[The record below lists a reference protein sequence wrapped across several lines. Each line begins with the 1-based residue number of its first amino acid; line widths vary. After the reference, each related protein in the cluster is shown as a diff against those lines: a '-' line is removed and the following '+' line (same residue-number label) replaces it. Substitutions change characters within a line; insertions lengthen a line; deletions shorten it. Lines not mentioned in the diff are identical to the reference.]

1 MRKARIATVLGGIAA
16 ATLLT
21 IGNASAVNFE
31 IDEADATP
39 FDGSVPS
46 AMACAHNSVGK
57 ACFREVGDWF
67 EIVDEKKD
75 DHATL
80 AAWRLVYPESQ
91 ATIRQGTIWNTAGF
105 QTYRYQNKDLHEGYI
120 LELRVCAGEWHNK
133 HVIDSSCSAWTTTKS

>member
-1 MRKARIATVLGGIAA
+1 MRKARIATVLSGIAA

-21 IGNASAVNFE
+21 IGNASAVIFD
-31 IDEADATP
+31 IDEAGTTP

-75 DHATL
+75 GHATL

-91 ATIRQGTIWNTAGF
+91 ATVRQGTIWNTAGF
-105 QTYRYQNKDLHEGYI
+105 QTYRYKNKDFHEGYI
-120 LELRVCAGEWHNK
+120 LELRLCAGEWHNK
-133 HVIDSSCSAWTTTKS
+133 HVIDSSCSAWTTTKA